1 VGESLTVPEACE
13 VVVMVRVEDPA
24 VAVIVT
30 DVALEDCQ
38 VSVTF
43 CPALMD
49 VGLAERVTLG
59 ADDDVAFELLAQE
72 EKPHTANNINPQEI
86 QRTAL

>member
-1 VGESLTVPEACE
+1 MTVPDACD

-30 DVALEDCQ
+30 EVALEVFH
-38 VSVTF
+38 VSVTA

-49 VGLAERVTLG
+49 AGVAVSVTLG
-59 ADDDVAFELLAQE
+59 AEDDVAFELPAQE
-72 EKPHTANNINPQEI
+72 EKLQTANSRDPQQI
-86 QRTAL
+86 QRIA

>member
-1 VGESLTVPEACE
+1 MTVPEPCE
-13 VVVMVRVEDPA
+13 VVVRVRVEDPA

-30 DVALEDCQ
+30 EVAFEDCQ

-49 VGLAERVTLG
+49 VGVAKRVTLG
-59 ADDDVAFELLAQE
+59 AEDDVAFELLAQE
-72 EKPHTANNINPQEI
+72 EKPQTANSRNPQEI
-86 QRTAL
+86 HRTAL